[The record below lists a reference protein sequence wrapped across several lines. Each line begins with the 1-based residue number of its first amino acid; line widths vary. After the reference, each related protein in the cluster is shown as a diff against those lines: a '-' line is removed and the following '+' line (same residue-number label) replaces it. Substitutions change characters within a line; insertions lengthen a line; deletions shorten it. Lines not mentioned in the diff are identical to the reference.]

1 MGRRWAHCPGDQ
13 PPELKLAPDCS
24 GYVEADVGE
33 GCCSSE
39 VAAVTAVAVA
49 SPRSTCHQFTPDE
62 ACSIRYW
69 PGVLRIGGESM
80 ESHGRAEGDQRCD
93 GASRGA
99 AAVWSIVA
107 GLCTFMGGVCQLRVR
122 LLRARSLPADRS

>member
-1 MGRRWAHCPGDQ
+1 M
-13 PPELKLAPDCS
+13 
-24 GYVEADVGE
+24 
-33 GCCSSE
+33 
-39 VAAVTAVAVA
+39 TAVAVA